1 MRTKL
6 IGLIVGLVGCSA
18 AFFCSC
24 KKGCGISYVPE
35 VLTDEQFSGA
45 GYAQDFVPQEGELVF
60 SVSSPSAAN
69 VLLTIRGLGKAE
81 AEIVVNGRHGTVV
94 FDDGNK
100 WQEKTT
106 SVHLMAGENSISI
119 LQTNTAE
126 SPLMID
132 YIEFEKK

>member
-81 AEIVVNGRHGTVV
+81 AEIVSDGLKGFSIKIVDEVGTEVSKC
-94 FDDGNK
+94 FCEDIK
-100 WQEKTT
+100 Q
-106 SVHLMAGENSISI
+106 LI
-119 LQTNTAE
+119 
-126 SPLMID
+126 
-132 YIEFEKK
+132 IEFNFCIYWL

>member
-1 MRTKL
+1 M
-6 IGLIVGLVGCSA
+6 
-18 AFFCSC
+18 
-24 KKGCGISYVPE
+24 PE

-81 AEIVVNGRHGTVV
+81 AEIVVNGKHGTVV
-94 FDDGNK
+94 FEDGNK

>member
-18 AFFCSC
+18 AIFCSC

-81 AEIVVNGRHGTVV
+81 AEIVVNGEHGTVV